1 MWKIVFGPDIIS
13 LLLESF
19 IIDVILIPLPFV
31 SYSLQDNTGIR
42 KVKKNVHKSFLHI
55 NR

>member
-1 MWKIVFGPDIIS
+1 MENSIWTSDIIS

-42 KVKKNVHKSFLHI
+42 KVKKNVHKNFLHI
-55 NR
+55 YR